1 MQQRYTVAIDYCKKR
16 EMIYISHLDMLR
28 LFMRTF
34 QKANVPL
41 VYTQGFHPKPKI
53 SFARALPL
61 GVPSKKEKMYIYLF
75 EKVNIHFL
83 RKTLNL
89 LLPKGI
95 QITHIKYSDRKK

>member
-1 MQQRYTVAIDYCKKR
+1 MQQRYKVAIEFFKKR
-16 EMIYISHLDMLR
+16 EMVFISHLDMLR

-34 QKANVPL
+34 HKANIPL
-41 VYTQGFHPKPKI
+41 VYTQGFHPKPKL

-61 GVPSKKEKMYIYLF
+61 GTESKKEKMYIYLL

-83 RKTLNL
+83 RKDLNV

-95 QITHIKYSDRKK
+95 QITKIQFIDRKK